1 MQLKGAYDGYS
12 CQQLLSIISNPTLS
26 DICRKIY
33 CDRGITAVF
42 KKTALSG
49 DEESIELLHNIALGY
64 DEFGKKAEDILYHIV
79 RTPTNETLS
88 IIRLI
93 KNACLKLYNLAHAA
107 TNSPLKPAGPD
118 NSDDLLFKKL
128 FSPSKLMTIIGDEIP
143 LISEKQSLS
152 KVLLNDKNN
161 ELSDGTNFWDK
172 NRQLTTDE
180 IDCYLQKIAA
190 NAKNTQVNYP
200 TGLYL
205 PDSNSTYLEFALNDN
220 IKIDPSWPKEV
231 QLFPINTGGHW
242 ILVSLQKIVN
252 EKNNTPQIKC
262 VIFNSLRALGHDKE
276 NSLKRVINSFN
287 SKIMGEM
294 PNNKNITDHLTEPE
308 IIFLHADLQ
317 QYLSQSCGAFVCM
330 AAKEVIEQRE
340 SNSDSAPYTLL
351 KNYADRFKK
360 YSAEEQYEID
370 FQHRLINRN
379 CYLDKYGDAL
389 INASYTQLEKTHS
402 QPKNRASGNR
412 VS

>member
-1 MQLKGAYDGYS
+1 MVTVASNYCQLS
-12 CQQLLSIISNPTLS
+12 QTQLSQTFAEKFTVTDELLQSL
-26 DICRKIY
+26 
-33 CDRGITAVF
+33 

-79 RTPTNETLS
+79 RNPTNETLS

-93 KNACLKLYNLAHAA
+93 KNACLKLYNLAHTA
-107 TNSPLKPAGPD
+107 TKHPLKSHD
-118 NSDDLLFKKL
+118 SDDLLFKKL
-128 FSPSKLMTIIGDEIP
+128 FSPSKLMTIIGEDIP

-180 IDCYLQKIAA
+180 IACYLKKIAA

-200 TGLYL
+200 TDFYL
-205 PDSNSTYLEFALNDN
+205 PNSNSTYLEVALNDN
-220 IKIDPSWPKEV
+220 IKSDPLWPKAV

-252 EKNNTPQIKC
+252 EKNNTQQIKC
-262 VIFNSLRALGHDKE
+262 IIFNSLRALGHEKE
-276 NSLKRVINSFN
+276 NSLKRIINSFN
-287 SKIMGEM
+287 SELMGEM
-294 PNNKNITDHLTEPE
+294 SNNNIKVHLTEPE

-330 AAKEVIEQRE
+330 AAQEVIEQRE

-370 FQHRLINRN
+370 FQHRQANRN
-379 CYLDKYGDAL
+379 CYLDKYGDAN
-389 INASYTQLEKTHS
+389 INDYYRDLEIKHS
-402 QPKNRASGNR
+402 QPQNRASGKR

>member
-1 MQLKGAYDGYS
+1 MVTVVSNYCQLSQK
-12 CQQLLSIISNPTLS
+12 QLSQTFAEKFTVTEELLQSL
-26 DICRKIY
+26 
-33 CDRGITAVF
+33 

-64 DEFGKKAEDILYHIV
+64 DKFGKEAEDILYHIV
-79 RTPTNETLS
+79 RNPTNETLS

-93 KNACLKLYNLAHAA
+93 KNACLKLYNLAHTA
-107 TNSPLKPAGPD
+107 TNFPLKPTGPD
-118 NSDDLLFKKL
+118 NSDVLLFKKL

-152 KVLLNDKNN
+152 KVLLNDENN
-161 ELSDGTNFWDK
+161 ELSDRTNFWDK

-180 IDCYLQKIAA
+180 IDCYLQKNAA
-190 NAKNTQVNYP
+190 NAKNTEVNYP
-200 TGLYL
+200 TGFYL
-205 PDSNSTYLEFALNDN
+205 SNSNSTYLEIALNDN
-220 IKIDPSWPKEV
+220 IKSDPSWPKEV

-252 EKNNTPQIKC
+252 EKNNTQQIKC

-287 SKIMGEM
+287 SEFMGEM
-294 PNNKNITDHLTEPE
+294 SNNNIKVHLTEPE

-330 AAKEVIEQRE
+330 AAQEVIEQRE

-370 FQHRLINRN
+370 FQHRLVNRN
-379 CYLDKYGDAL
+379 CYLDKYGDAR
-389 INASYTQLEKTHS
+389 INASYTQLEIKHS
-402 QPKNRASGNR
+402 QPKNRASGKR

>member
-1 MQLKGAYDGYS
+1 MMVTVVSNYCQLS
-12 CQQLLSIISNPTLS
+12 QTQLSQTFAEKFTVTEELLQSL
-26 DICRKIY
+26 
-33 CDRGITAVF
+33 

-64 DEFGKKAEDILYHIV
+64 DKFGKEAEDILYHIV

-93 KNACLKLYNLAHAA
+93 KNACLKLYNLAHIA
-107 TNSPLKPAGPD
+107 TNSPLKSHD
-118 NSDDLLFKKL
+118 SDDLLFKKL

-152 KVLLNDKNN
+152 KVLLNDENN

-180 IDCYLQKIAA
+180 IACYLQKIAA

-200 TGLYL
+200 TGLYV
-205 PDSNSTYLEFALNDN
+205 PYSTRTHLEDALNEN
-220 IKIDPSWPKEV
+220 IKSDPSWPNEV

-252 EKNNTPQIKC
+252 KKNNKLQIKC
-262 VIFNSLRALGHDKE
+262 VIFNSLRALGYDKE

-287 SKIMGEM
+287 SGLLGEM
-294 PNNKNITDHLTEPE
+294 SNNNIKVHLNEPE

-330 AAKEVIEQRE
+330 AAQEVIEQRE

-370 FQHRLINRN
+370 FQHRLANRN
-379 CYLDKYGDAL
+379 CYLDKYGDAN
-389 INASYTQLEKTHS
+389 INHYYRNLEIKHS
-402 QPKNRASGNR
+402 QPKNRASGKR

>member
-1 MQLKGAYDGYS
+1 MVTVVSNYCQLS
-12 CQQLLSIISNPTLS
+12 QTQLCQTFAEKFTVTEELLQSL
-26 DICRKIY
+26 
-33 CDRGITAVF
+33 

-79 RTPTNETLS
+79 RNPTNETLS

-93 KNACLKLYNLAHAA
+93 KNACLKLYNLAHTA
-107 TNSPLKPAGPD
+107 TKHPLKSHD
-118 NSDDLLFKKL
+118 SDDLLFKKL
-128 FSPSKLMTIIGDEIP
+128 FSPSKLMTIIGEDIP

-180 IDCYLQKIAA
+180 IACYLKKIAA

-200 TGLYL
+200 TDFYL
-205 PDSNSTYLEFALNDN
+205 PNSNSTYLEVALNDN
-220 IKIDPSWPKEV
+220 IKSDPLWPKAV

-252 EKNNTPQIKC
+252 EKNNTQQIKC
-262 VIFNSLRALGHDKE
+262 IIFNSLRALGHEKE
-276 NSLKRVINSFN
+276 NSLKRIINSFN
-287 SKIMGEM
+287 SELMREM
-294 PNNKNITDHLTEPE
+294 SNNNIKVHLTEPE

-330 AAKEVIEQRE
+330 AAQEVIEQRE
-340 SNSDSAPYTLL
+340 SNSDSAHYTLL

-370 FQHRLINRN
+370 FQHRQVNRN
-379 CYLDKYGDAL
+379 CYLDKYGDAN
-389 INASYTQLEKTHS
+389 INDYYRDLEIKHS
-402 QPKNRASGNR
+402 QPQNRASGK
-412 VS
+412 

>member
-1 MQLKGAYDGYS
+1 MVTVVSNYCQLS
-12 CQQLLSIISNPTLS
+12 QTQLCQTFAEKFTVTEELLQSL
-26 DICRKIY
+26 
-33 CDRGITAVF
+33 

-64 DEFGKKAEDILYHIV
+64 DEFGKKAEDIFYHIV
-79 RTPTNETLS
+79 RNPTNETLS

-93 KNACLKLYNLAHAA
+93 KNACFKLYNLAHTA
-107 TNSPLKPAGPD
+107 TKHPLKSHD
-118 NSDDLLFKKL
+118 SDDLLFKKL
-128 FSPSKLMTIIGDEIP
+128 FSPSKLMTIIGEDIP

-180 IDCYLQKIAA
+180 IACYLKKIAA

-200 TGLYL
+200 TDFYL
-205 PDSNSTYLEFALNDN
+205 PNSNSTYLEVALNDN
-220 IKIDPSWPKEV
+220 IKSDPLWPKAV

-252 EKNNTPQIKC
+252 EKNNTQQIKC
-262 VIFNSLRALGHDKE
+262 IIFNSLRALGHEKE
-276 NSLKRVINSFN
+276 NSLKRIINSFN
-287 SKIMGEM
+287 SELMREM
-294 PNNKNITDHLTEPE
+294 SNNNIKVHLTEPE

-330 AAKEVIEQRE
+330 AAQEVIEQRE
-340 SNSDSAPYTLL
+340 SNSDSAHYTLL

-370 FQHRLINRN
+370 FQHRQVNRN
-379 CYLDKYGDAL
+379 CYLDKYGDAN
-389 INASYTQLEKTHS
+389 INDYYRDLEIKHS
-402 QPKNRASGNR
+402 QPQNRASGKR

>member
-1 MQLKGAYDGYS
+1 MVTVVSNYCQLS
-12 CQQLLSIISNPTLS
+12 QTQLCQTFAEKFTVTEELLQSL
-26 DICRKIY
+26 
-33 CDRGITAVF
+33 

-79 RTPTNETLS
+79 RNPTNETLS

-93 KNACLKLYNLAHAA
+93 KNACLKLYNLAHTA
-107 TNSPLKPAGPD
+107 TKHPLKSHD
-118 NSDDLLFKKL
+118 SDDLLFKKL
-128 FSPSKLMTIIGDEIP
+128 FSPSKLMTIIGEDIP

-180 IDCYLQKIAA
+180 IACYLKKIAA

-200 TGLYL
+200 TDFYL
-205 PDSNSTYLEFALNDN
+205 PNSNSTYLEVALNDN
-220 IKIDPSWPKEV
+220 IKSDPLWPKAV

-252 EKNNTPQIKC
+252 EKNNTQQIKC
-262 VIFNSLRALGHDKE
+262 IIFNSLRALGHEKE
-276 NSLKRVINSFN
+276 NSLKRIINSFN
-287 SKIMGEM
+287 SELMREM
-294 PNNKNITDHLTEPE
+294 SNNNIKVHLTEPE

-330 AAKEVIEQRE
+330 AAQEVIEQRE
-340 SNSDSAPYTLL
+340 SNSDSAHYTLL
-351 KNYADRFKK
+351 KNYADRFKE

-370 FQHRLINRN
+370 FQHRQVNIN
-379 CYLDKYGDAL
+379 CYLDKYGDAN
-389 INASYTQLEKTHS
+389 INHYYKDLEIKHS
-402 QPKNRASGNR
+402 QPQNRASGKR

>member
-1 MQLKGAYDGYS
+1 MVTVVSNYCQLS
-12 CQQLLSIISNPTLS
+12 QTQLCQTFAEKFTVTEELLQSL
-26 DICRKIY
+26 
-33 CDRGITAVF
+33 

-64 DEFGKKAEDILYHIV
+64 DEFGKKAEDIFYHIV
-79 RTPTNETLS
+79 RNPTNETLS

-93 KNACLKLYNLAHAA
+93 KNACLKLYNLAHTA
-107 TNSPLKPAGPD
+107 TKHPLKSHD
-118 NSDDLLFKKL
+118 SDDLLFKKL
-128 FSPSKLMTIIGDEIP
+128 FSPSKLMTIIGDDIP

-152 KVLLNDKNN
+152 KVLLNDENN

-180 IDCYLQKIAA
+180 IACYLKKIAA

-200 TGLYL
+200 TDFYL
-205 PDSNSTYLEFALNDN
+205 PNSNSTYLEVALNDN
-220 IKIDPSWPKEV
+220 IKSDPLWPKAV

-252 EKNNTPQIKC
+252 EKNNTQQIKC
-262 VIFNSLRALGHDKE
+262 IIFNSLRALGHEKE
-276 NSLKRVINSFN
+276 NSLKRIINSFN
-287 SKIMGEM
+287 SELMREM
-294 PNNKNITDHLTEPE
+294 SNNNIKVHLTEPE

-330 AAKEVIEQRE
+330 AAQEVIEQRE
-340 SNSDSAPYTLL
+340 SNSDSAHYTLL

-370 FQHRLINRN
+370 FQHRQVNRN
-379 CYLDKYGDAL
+379 CYLDKYGDAN
-389 INASYTQLEKTHS
+389 INDYYRDLEIKHS
-402 QPKNRASGNR
+402 QPQNRASGKR

>member
-1 MQLKGAYDGYS
+1 MMVTVVSNYCQLS
-12 CQQLLSIISNPTLS
+12 QTQLCQTFAEKFTVTEELLQSL
-26 DICRKIY
+26 
-33 CDRGITAVF
+33 

-64 DEFGKKAEDILYHIV
+64 DEFGKKAEDIFYHIV
-79 RTPTNETLS
+79 RNPTNETLS

-93 KNACLKLYNLAHAA
+93 KNACLKLYNLAHTA
-107 TNSPLKPAGPD
+107 TKHPLKSHD
-118 NSDDLLFKKL
+118 SYDLLFKKL
-128 FSPSKLMTIIGDEIP
+128 FSPSKLMTIIGEDIP

-180 IDCYLQKIAA
+180 IACYLKKIAA

-200 TGLYL
+200 TDFYL
-205 PDSNSTYLEFALNDN
+205 PNSNSTYLEVALNDN
-220 IKIDPSWPKEV
+220 IKSDPLWPKAV

-252 EKNNTPQIKC
+252 EKNNTQQIKC
-262 VIFNSLRALGHDKE
+262 IIFNSLRALGHEKE
-276 NSLKRVINSFN
+276 NSLKRIINSFN
-287 SKIMGEM
+287 SELMREM
-294 PNNKNITDHLTEPE
+294 SNNNIKVHLTEPE

-330 AAKEVIEQRE
+330 AAQEVIEQRE
-340 SNSDSAPYTLL
+340 SNSDSAHYTLL

-370 FQHRLINRN
+370 FQHRQVNRN
-379 CYLDKYGDAL
+379 CYLDKYGDAN
-389 INASYTQLEKTHS
+389 INDYYRDLEIKHS
-402 QPKNRASGNR
+402 QPQNRASGKR

>member
-1 MQLKGAYDGYS
+1 MMVTVVSNYCQLS
-12 CQQLLSIISNPTLS
+12 QTQLSQTFAEKFTVTEELLQSL
-26 DICRKIY
+26 
-33 CDRGITAVF
+33 
-42 KKTALSG
+42 KKTASSG

-64 DEFGKKAEDILYHIV
+64 DKFGKEAEDILYHIV

-93 KNACLKLYNLAHAA
+93 KNACLKLYNLAHIA
-107 TNSPLKPAGPD
+107 TNSPLKSHD
-118 NSDDLLFKKL
+118 SDDLLFKKL

-152 KVLLNDKNN
+152 KVLLNDENN

-180 IDCYLQKIAA
+180 IACYLQKIAA
-190 NAKNTQVNYP
+190 NAKNAQVNYP
-200 TGLYL
+200 TGLYV
-205 PDSNSTYLEFALNDN
+205 PYSTRTHLEDALNEN
-220 IKIDPSWPKEV
+220 IKSDPSWPNEV

-252 EKNNTPQIKC
+252 KKNNKLQIKC
-262 VIFNSLRALGHDKE
+262 VIFNSLRALGYDKE

-287 SKIMGEM
+287 SELMGEM
-294 PNNKNITDHLTEPE
+294 SNNNIKVHLNEPE

-330 AAKEVIEQRE
+330 AAQEVIEQRE

-370 FQHRLINRN
+370 FQHRLENRN
-379 CYLDKYGDAL
+379 CYLDKYGDAN
-389 INASYTQLEKTHS
+389 INDYYRDLEIKHS
-402 QPKNRASGNR
+402 QPQNRASGKR

>member
-1 MQLKGAYDGYS
+1 MVTVVSNYCQLS
-12 CQQLLSIISNPTLS
+12 QTQLSQTFAEKFTVTDELLQSL
-26 DICRKIY
+26 
-33 CDRGITAVF
+33 

-79 RTPTNETLS
+79 INPTNETLS

-93 KNACLKLYNLAHAA
+93 KNACLKLYNLAHTA
-107 TNSPLKPAGPD
+107 TKHPLKSHD
-118 NSDDLLFKKL
+118 SDDLLFKKL
-128 FSPSKLMTIIGDEIP
+128 FSPSKLMTIIGEDIP

-190 NAKNTQVNYP
+190 SAKNTQVNYP

-205 PDSNSTYLEFALNDN
+205 PDSNSTYLEIALNDN
-220 IKIDPSWPKEV
+220 IKSDPSWPKEV

-252 EKNNTPQIKC
+252 EKNNTQQIKC
-262 VIFNSLRALGHDKE
+262 VIFNSLRALGHDNE
-276 NSLKRVINSFN
+276 NSLKRIINSFN
-287 SKIMGEM
+287 FELIGEM
-294 PNNKNITDHLTEPE
+294 SNNNIKVHLTEPE

-330 AAKEVIEQRE
+330 AAQEVIEQRE

-370 FQHRLINRN
+370 FQHRQANRN
-379 CYLDKYGDAL
+379 CYLDKYGDAN
-389 INASYTQLEKTHS
+389 INHYYRNLEIKYSHP
-402 QPKNRASGNR
+402 QNKASGKR

>member
-1 MQLKGAYDGYS
+1 MMVTVVSNYCQLS
-12 CQQLLSIISNPTLS
+12 QTQLSQTFAEKFTVTEELLQSL
-26 DICRKIY
+26 
-33 CDRGITAVF
+33 

-64 DEFGKKAEDILYHIV
+64 DKFGKEAEDILYHIV

-93 KNACLKLYNLAHAA
+93 KNACLKLYNLAHIA
-107 TNSPLKPAGPD
+107 TNSPLKSHD
-118 NSDDLLFKKL
+118 SDDLLFKKL

-180 IDCYLQKIAA
+180 IACYLQKIAA

-200 TGLYL
+200 TGLYV
-205 PDSNSTYLEFALNDN
+205 PYSTRTHLEDALNEN
-220 IKIDPSWPKEV
+220 IKSDPSWPNEV

-252 EKNNTPQIKC
+252 KKNNKLQIKC
-262 VIFNSLRALGHDKE
+262 VLFNSLRALGYDKE

-287 SKIMGEM
+287 SELMGEM
-294 PNNKNITDHLTEPE
+294 SNNNIKVHLNEPE

-330 AAKEVIEQRE
+330 AAQEVIEQRE
-340 SNSDSAPYTLL
+340 SNSDSALYTLL

-360 YSAEEQYEID
+360 YSAEEQCEID
-370 FQHRLINRN
+370 FQHRLANRN
-379 CYLDKYGDAL
+379 CYLDKYGDAN
-389 INASYTQLEKTHS
+389 INHYYRNLEIKHS
-402 QPKNRASGNR
+402 QPKNRASGKR

>member
-1 MQLKGAYDGYS
+1 MVTVVSNYCQLS
-12 CQQLLSIISNPTLS
+12 QTQLSQTFAEKFTVTDELLQSL
-26 DICRKIY
+26 
-33 CDRGITAVF
+33 

-79 RTPTNETLS
+79 RNPTNETLS

-93 KNACLKLYNLAHAA
+93 KNACLKLYNLAHTA
-107 TNSPLKPAGPD
+107 TKHPLKSHD
-118 NSDDLLFKKL
+118 SDDLLFKKL
-128 FSPSKLMTIIGDEIP
+128 FSPSKLMTIIGEDIP

-200 TGLYL
+200 TDFYL
-205 PDSNSTYLEFALNDN
+205 PDSNSTYLEIALNDN
-220 IKIDPSWPKEV
+220 IKSDPLWPKAV

-252 EKNNTPQIKC
+252 EKNNTQQIKC
-262 VIFNSLRALGHDKE
+262 IIFNSLRALGHKKE
-276 NSLKRVINSFN
+276 NSLKRIINSFN
-287 SKIMGEM
+287 SELMGEM
-294 PNNKNITDHLTEPE
+294 SNNNIKVHLTEPE

-330 AAKEVIEQRE
+330 AAQEVIEQRE
-340 SNSDSAPYTLL
+340 SNSDSAHYTLL
-351 KNYADRFKK
+351 KNHADRFKK

-370 FQHRLINRN
+370 FQHRQVNRN
-379 CYLDKYGDAL
+379 CYLDKYGDAN
-389 INASYTQLEKTHS
+389 INDYYRDLEIKYSHP
-402 QPKNRASGNR
+402 QNKASGKR

>member
-1 MQLKGAYDGYS
+1 MVTVVSNYCQLS
-12 CQQLLSIISNPTLS
+12 QTQLSQTFAEKFTVTDELLQSL
-26 DICRKIY
+26 
-33 CDRGITAVF
+33 

-79 RTPTNETLS
+79 RNPTNETLS

-93 KNACLKLYNLAHAA
+93 KNACLKLYNLAHTA

-128 FSPSKLMTIIGDEIP
+128 FSPSKLMTIIGDDIP

-200 TGLYL
+200 TSLYL
-205 PDSNSTYLEFALNDN
+205 PDSNNTYLEIALNDN
-220 IKIDPSWPKEV
+220 IKSDPSWPKAV

-252 EKNNTPQIKC
+252 EKNNTQQIKC

-276 NSLKRVINSFN
+276 NSLKRIINSFN
-287 SKIMGEM
+287 SKFMGEM
-294 PNNKNITDHLTEPE
+294 PNNDNITDHLTEPE

-370 FQHRLINRN
+370 FQHRLTNRN
-379 CYLDKYGDAL
+379 CYLDKYGDAN
-389 INASYTQLEKTHS
+389 INHYYRNLEIKYS
-402 QPKNRASGNR
+402 QPKK
-412 VS
+412 

>member
-1 MQLKGAYDGYS
+1 MVTVVSNYCQLSQK
-12 CQQLLSIISNPTLS
+12 QLSQTFAEKFTVTEELLQSL
-26 DICRKIY
+26 
-33 CDRGITAVF
+33 

-64 DEFGKKAEDILYHIV
+64 DKFGKEAEDILYHIV
-79 RTPTNETLS
+79 RNPTNETLS

-93 KNACLKLYNLAHAA
+93 KNACLKLYNLAHIA
-107 TNSPLKPAGPD
+107 TNSPLKSHD
-118 NSDDLLFKKL
+118 SDDLLFKKL

-152 KVLLNDKNN
+152 KVLLNDENN

-200 TGLYL
+200 TGLYV
-205 PDSNSTYLEFALNDN
+205 PYSTRTHLEDALNEN
-220 IKIDPSWPKEV
+220 IKSDPSWPNEV

-252 EKNNTPQIKC
+252 KKNNKLQIKC
-262 VIFNSLRALGHDKE
+262 VIFNSLRALGYDKE

-287 SKIMGEM
+287 SEFMGEM
-294 PNNKNITDHLTEPE
+294 SNNNIKVHLTEPE

-330 AAKEVIEQRE
+330 AAQEVIEQRE

-370 FQHRLINRN
+370 FQHRQVNRN
-379 CYLDKYGDAL
+379 CYLDKYGDAN
-389 INASYTQLEKTHS
+389 INHYYRSLEIKHS
-402 QPKNRASGNR
+402 QPQNRASGKR

>member
-1 MQLKGAYDGYS
+1 MVTVVSNYCQLS
-12 CQQLLSIISNPTLS
+12 QTQLSQTFAEKFTVTEELLQSL
-26 DICRKIY
+26 
-33 CDRGITAVF
+33 

-79 RTPTNETLS
+79 RNPTNETLS

-93 KNACLKLYNLAHAA
+93 KNACLKLYNLAHTA
-107 TNSPLKPAGPD
+107 TKHPLKSHD
-118 NSDDLLFKKL
+118 SDDLLFKKL

-152 KVLLNDKNN
+152 KVLLNDENN

-180 IDCYLQKIAA
+180 IACYLQKIAA

-200 TGLYL
+200 TGLYV
-205 PDSNSTYLEFALNDN
+205 PYSTRTHLEDALNEN
-220 IKIDPSWPKEV
+220 IKSDPSWPNAV

-252 EKNNTPQIKC
+252 KKNNKLQIKC
-262 VIFNSLRALGHDKE
+262 VIFNSLRALGYDKE

-287 SKIMGEM
+287 SELMGEM
-294 PNNKNITDHLTEPE
+294 SNNNIKVHLNEPE

-330 AAKEVIEQRE
+330 AAQEVIEQRE

-370 FQHRLINRN
+370 FQHRLANRN
-379 CYLDKYGDAL
+379 CYLDKYGDAN
-389 INASYTQLEKTHS
+389 INHYYRNLEIKHS
-402 QPKNRASGNR
+402 QPKNRASGKR

>member
-1 MQLKGAYDGYS
+1 MMVTVVSNYCQLS
-12 CQQLLSIISNPTLS
+12 QTQLSQTFAEKFTVTEELLQSL
-26 DICRKIY
+26 
-33 CDRGITAVF
+33 

-64 DEFGKKAEDILYHIV
+64 DKFGKEAEDILYHIV

-93 KNACLKLYNLAHAA
+93 KNACLKLYNLAHIAI
-107 TNSPLKPAGPD
+107 NSPLKSHD
-118 NSDDLLFKKL
+118 SDDLLFKKL

-152 KVLLNDKNN
+152 KVLLNDENN

-180 IDCYLQKIAA
+180 IACYLQKIAA

-200 TGLYL
+200 TGLYV
-205 PDSNSTYLEFALNDN
+205 PYSTRTHLEDALNEN
-220 IKIDPSWPKEV
+220 IKSDPSWPNEV

-252 EKNNTPQIKC
+252 KKNNKLQIKC
-262 VIFNSLRALGHDKE
+262 VIFNSLRALGYDKE

-287 SKIMGEM
+287 SELMGEM
-294 PNNKNITDHLTEPE
+294 SNNNIKVHLNEPE

-330 AAKEVIEQRE
+330 AAQEVIEQRE

-370 FQHRLINRN
+370 FQHRLANRN
-379 CYLDKYGDAL
+379 CYLDKYGDAN
-389 INASYTQLEKTHS
+389 INHYYRNLEIKHS
-402 QPKNRASGNR
+402 QPKNRASGKR

>member
-1 MQLKGAYDGYS
+1 MVTVVSNYCQLS
-12 CQQLLSIISNPTLS
+12 QTQLSQTFAEKFTVTEELLQSL
-26 DICRKIY
+26 
-33 CDRGITAVF
+33 

-64 DEFGKKAEDILYHIV
+64 DKFGKEAEDILYHIV

-93 KNACLKLYNLAHAA
+93 KNACLKLYNLAHIA
-107 TNSPLKPAGPD
+107 TNSPLKSHD
-118 NSDDLLFKKL
+118 SDDLLFKKL
-128 FSPSKLMTIIGDEIP
+128 FSPSKLMTIIGEDIP

-190 NAKNTQVNYP
+190 SAKNTQVNYP

-205 PDSNSTYLEFALNDN
+205 PDSNSTYLEIALNDN
-220 IKIDPSWPKEV
+220 IKSDPSWPKEV

-252 EKNNTPQIKC
+252 EKNNTQQIKC
-262 VIFNSLRALGHDKE
+262 VIFNSLRALGHDNE
-276 NSLKRVINSFN
+276 NSLKRIINSFN
-287 SKIMGEM
+287 SELIGEM
-294 PNNKNITDHLTEPE
+294 SNNNIKVHLTEPE

-330 AAKEVIEQRE
+330 AAQEVIEQRE

-370 FQHRLINRN
+370 FQHRQANRN
-379 CYLDKYGDAL
+379 CYLDKYGDAN
-389 INASYTQLEKTHS
+389 INHYYRNLEIKYSHP
-402 QPKNRASGNR
+402 QNKASGKR

>member
-1 MQLKGAYDGYS
+1 MVTVVSNYCQLS
-12 CQQLLSIISNPTLS
+12 QTQLSQTFAEKFTVTDELLQSL
-26 DICRKIY
+26 
-33 CDRGITAVF
+33 

-79 RTPTNETLS
+79 RNPTNETLS

-93 KNACLKLYNLAHAA
+93 KNACLKLYNLAHTA
-107 TNSPLKPAGPD
+107 TKHPLKSHD
-118 NSDDLLFKKL
+118 SDDLLFKKL
-128 FSPSKLMTIIGDEIP
+128 FSPSKLMTIIGEDIP

-180 IDCYLQKIAA
+180 IACYLKKIAA

-200 TGLYL
+200 TDFYL
-205 PDSNSTYLEFALNDN
+205 PNSNSTYLEVALNDN
-220 IKIDPSWPKEV
+220 IKSDPLWPKAV

-252 EKNNTPQIKC
+252 EKNNTQQIKC
-262 VIFNSLRALGHDKE
+262 IIFNSLRALGHEKE

-287 SKIMGEM
+287 SELMGEM
-294 PNNKNITDHLTEPE
+294 SNNNIKVHLTEPE

-330 AAKEVIEQRE
+330 AAQEVIEQRE

-370 FQHRLINRN
+370 FQHRQANRN
-379 CYLDKYGDAL
+379 CYLDKYGDAN
-389 INASYTQLEKTHS
+389 INDYYRDLEIKHS
-402 QPKNRASGNR
+402 QPQNRASGKR

>member
-1 MQLKGAYDGYS
+1 MVTVVSNYCQLS
-12 CQQLLSIISNPTLS
+12 QTQLCQTFAEKFTVTEELLQSL
-26 DICRKIY
+26 
-33 CDRGITAVF
+33 

-79 RTPTNETLS
+79 RNPTNETLS

-93 KNACLKLYNLAHAA
+93 KNACLKLYNLAHTA
-107 TNSPLKPAGPD
+107 TKHPLKSHD
-118 NSDDLLFKKL
+118 SDDLLFKKL
-128 FSPSKLMTIIGDEIP
+128 FSPSKLMTIIGEDIP

-180 IDCYLQKIAA
+180 IACYLKKIAA

-200 TGLYL
+200 TDFYL
-205 PDSNSTYLEFALNDN
+205 PNSNSTYLEVALNDN
-220 IKIDPSWPKEV
+220 IKSDPLWPKAV

-252 EKNNTPQIKC
+252 EKNNTQQIKC
-262 VIFNSLRALGHDKE
+262 IIFNSLRALGHEKE
-276 NSLKRVINSFN
+276 NSLKRIINSFN
-287 SKIMGEM
+287 SELMREM
-294 PNNKNITDHLTEPE
+294 SNNNIKVHLTEPE
-308 IIFLHADLQ
+308 IIFLHANLQ

-330 AAKEVIEQRE
+330 AAQEVIEQRE
-340 SNSDSAPYTLL
+340 SNSDSAHYTLL

-370 FQHRLINRN
+370 FQHRQVNRN
-379 CYLDKYGDAL
+379 CYLDKYGDAN
-389 INASYTQLEKTHS
+389 INDYYRDLEIKHS
-402 QPKNRASGNR
+402 QPQNRASGKR

>member
-1 MQLKGAYDGYS
+1 MVTVVSNYCQLS
-12 CQQLLSIISNPTLS
+12 QTQLCQTFAEKFTVTEELLQSL
-26 DICRKIY
+26 
-33 CDRGITAVF
+33 

-79 RTPTNETLS
+79 RNPTNETLS

-93 KNACLKLYNLAHAA
+93 KNACLKLYNLAHTA

-128 FSPSKLMTIIGDEIP
+128 FSPSKLMTIIGDDIP

-200 TGLYL
+200 TSLYL
-205 PDSNSTYLEFALNDN
+205 PDSNSTYLEIALNDN
-220 IKIDPSWPKEV
+220 IKSDPSWPKAV

-252 EKNNTPQIKC
+252 EKNNTQQIKC

-287 SKIMGEM
+287 SKFMGEM
-294 PNNKNITDHLTEPE
+294 PNNDNITDHLTEPE

-330 AAKEVIEQRE
+330 AAQEVIEQRE
-340 SNSDSAPYTLL
+340 SNSDNSPYTLL

-379 CYLDKYGDAL
+379 CYLDKYGDAN
-389 INASYTQLEKTHS
+389 INHYYRNLEIKYP
-402 QPKNRASGNR
+402 PKKIKLQEKE
-412 VS
+412 

>member
-1 MQLKGAYDGYS
+1 MVTVVSNYCQLS
-12 CQQLLSIISNPTLS
+12 QTQLCQTFAEKFTVTEELLQSL
-26 DICRKIY
+26 
-33 CDRGITAVF
+33 

-79 RTPTNETLS
+79 RNPTNETLS

-93 KNACLKLYNLAHAA
+93 KNACLKLYNLAHTA
-107 TNSPLKPAGPD
+107 TTPPLKSHD
-118 NSDDLLFKKL
+118 SDDLLFKKL
-128 FSPSKLMTIIGDEIP
+128 FSPSKLMTIIGEDIP

-180 IDCYLQKIAA
+180 IACYLKKIAA

-200 TGLYL
+200 TDFYL
-205 PDSNSTYLEFALNDN
+205 PNSNSTYLEVALNDN
-220 IKIDPSWPKEV
+220 IRSDPLWPKAV

-252 EKNNTPQIKC
+252 EKNNTQQIKC
-262 VIFNSLRALGHDKE
+262 IIFNSLRALGHEKE
-276 NSLKRVINSFN
+276 NSLKRIINSFN
-287 SKIMGEM
+287 SELMGEM
-294 PNNKNITDHLTEPE
+294 SNNNITDHLTEPE

-330 AAKEVIEQRE
+330 AAQEVIEQRE
-340 SNSDSAPYTLL
+340 SNSDSALYTLL

-370 FQHRLINRN
+370 FQHRQVNIN
-379 CYLDKYGDAL
+379 CYLDKYGDAN
-389 INASYTQLEKTHS
+389 INDYYRDLEIKHS
-402 QPKNRASGNR
+402 QPQNRASGKR

>member
-1 MQLKGAYDGYS
+1 MVTVVSNYCQLS
-12 CQQLLSIISNPTLS
+12 QTQLSQTFAEKFTVTEELLQSL
-26 DICRKIY
+26 
-33 CDRGITAVF
+33 

-64 DEFGKKAEDILYHIV
+64 DKFGKEAEDILYHIV

-93 KNACLKLYNLAHAA
+93 KNACLKLYNLAHIA
-107 TNSPLKPAGPD
+107 TNSPLKSHD
-118 NSDDLLFKKL
+118 SDDLLFKKL

-152 KVLLNDKNN
+152 KVLLNDENN

-172 NRQLTTDE
+172 DRQLTTDE
-180 IDCYLQKIAA
+180 IACYLQKIAA

-200 TGLYL
+200 TGLYV
-205 PDSNSTYLEFALNDN
+205 PYSTRTHLEDALNEN
-220 IKIDPSWPKEV
+220 IKSDPSWPNEV

-252 EKNNTPQIKC
+252 KKNNKLQIKC
-262 VIFNSLRALGHDKE
+262 VIFNSLRALGYDKE

-287 SKIMGEM
+287 SELMREM
-294 PNNKNITDHLTEPE
+294 SNNNIKVHLNEPE

-330 AAKEVIEQRE
+330 AAQEVIEQRE

-370 FQHRLINRN
+370 FQHRLANRN
-379 CYLDKYGDAL
+379 CYLDKYGDAN
-389 INASYTQLEKTHS
+389 INHYYRNLEIKHS
-402 QPKNRASGNR
+402 QPKNRASGKR

>member
-1 MQLKGAYDGYS
+1 MVTVVSNYCQLS
-12 CQQLLSIISNPTLS
+12 QTQLSQTFAEKFTVTEELLQSL
-26 DICRKIY
+26 
-33 CDRGITAVF
+33 

-64 DEFGKKAEDILYHIV
+64 DKFGKEAEDILYHIV

-93 KNACLKLYNLAHAA
+93 KNACLKLYNLAHIA
-107 TNSPLKPAGPD
+107 TNSPLKSHD
-118 NSDDLLFKKL
+118 SDDLLFKKL

-152 KVLLNDKNN
+152 KVLLNDENN

-180 IDCYLQKIAA
+180 IACYLQKIAA

-200 TGLYL
+200 TGLYV
-205 PDSNSTYLEFALNDN
+205 PYSTRTHLEDALNEN
-220 IKIDPSWPKEV
+220 IKSDPSWPNEV

-252 EKNNTPQIKC
+252 KKNNKLQIKC
-262 VIFNSLRALGHDKE
+262 VIFNSLRALGYDKE

-287 SKIMGEM
+287 SELMGEM
-294 PNNKNITDHLTEPE
+294 SNNNIKVHLNEPE

-330 AAKEVIEQRE
+330 AAQEVIEQRE

-370 FQHRLINRN
+370 FQHRLANRN
-379 CYLDKYGDAL
+379 CYLDKYGDAN
-389 INASYTQLEKTHS
+389 INHYYRNLGKVRTSS
-402 QPKNRASGNR
+402 
-412 VS
+412 

>member
-1 MQLKGAYDGYS
+1 MVTVVSNYCQLS
-12 CQQLLSIISNPTLS
+12 QTQLSQTFAEKFTVTEELLQSL
-26 DICRKIY
+26 
-33 CDRGITAVF
+33 

-64 DEFGKKAEDILYHIV
+64 DKFGKEAEDILYHIV

-93 KNACLKLYNLAHAA
+93 KNACLKLYNLAHIA
-107 TNSPLKPAGPD
+107 TNSPLKSHD
-118 NSDDLLFKKL
+118 SDDLLFKKL
-128 FSPSKLMTIIGDEIP
+128 FSPSKLMTIIGEDIP

-152 KVLLNDKNN
+152 KVLLNDENN

-180 IDCYLQKIAA
+180 IACYLKKIAA

-200 TGLYL
+200 TDFYL
-205 PDSNSTYLEFALNDN
+205 PNSNSTYLEVALNDN
-220 IKIDPSWPKEV
+220 IKSDPLWPKAV

-252 EKNNTPQIKC
+252 EKNNTQQIKC
-262 VIFNSLRALGHDKE
+262 IIFNSLRALGHEKE
-276 NSLKRVINSFN
+276 NSLKRIINSFN
-287 SKIMGEM
+287 SELMGEM
-294 PNNKNITDHLTEPE
+294 SNNNIKVHLTEPE

-330 AAKEVIEQRE
+330 AAQEVIEQRE

-370 FQHRLINRN
+370 FQHRLANRN
-379 CYLDKYGDAL
+379 CYLDKYGDAN
-389 INASYTQLEKTHS
+389 INHYYRNLEIKHS
-402 QPKNRASGNR
+402 QPKNRASGKR

>member
-1 MQLKGAYDGYS
+1 MVTVVSNYCQLS
-12 CQQLLSIISNPTLS
+12 QTQLNQTFAEKFTVTEELLQSL
-26 DICRKIY
+26 
-33 CDRGITAVF
+33 

-79 RTPTNETLS
+79 RNPTNETLS

-93 KNACLKLYNLAHAA
+93 KNACLKLYNLAHTA

-128 FSPSKLMTIIGDEIP
+128 FSPSKLMTIIGDDIP

-161 ELSDGTNFWDK
+161 ELSDSTNFWDK

-205 PDSNSTYLEFALNDN
+205 PDSNSTYLEIALNDN
-220 IKIDPSWPKEV
+220 IKSDPSWPKEV

-252 EKNNTPQIKC
+252 EKNNTQQIKC

-287 SKIMGEM
+287 SKFMGEM
-294 PNNKNITDHLTEPE
+294 PNNKNITDHLTEQE
-308 IIFLHADLQ
+308 ITFLHADLQ

-370 FQHRLINRN
+370 FQHRLTNRN
-379 CYLDKYGDAL
+379 CYLDKYSDAN
-389 INASYTQLEKTHS
+389 INHYYRNLEIKYS
-402 QPKNRASGNR
+402 QPKNRASGKR

>member
-1 MQLKGAYDGYS
+1 MMVTVVSNYCQLS
-12 CQQLLSIISNPTLS
+12 QTQLSQTFAEKFNVTEELLQSL
-26 DICRKIY
+26 
-33 CDRGITAVF
+33 

-79 RTPTNETLS
+79 RNPTNETLS

-93 KNACLKLYNLAHAA
+93 KNACLKLYNLAHIA
-107 TNSPLKPAGPD
+107 TNSPLKSHD
-118 NSDDLLFKKL
+118 SDDLLFKKL

-152 KVLLNDKNN
+152 KVLLNDENN

-180 IDCYLQKIAA
+180 IACYLQKIAA

-200 TGLYL
+200 TGLYV
-205 PDSNSTYLEFALNDN
+205 PYSTRTHLEDALNEN
-220 IKIDPSWPKEV
+220 IKSDPSWPNEV

-252 EKNNTPQIKC
+252 KKNNKLQIKC
-262 VIFNSLRALGHDKE
+262 VIFNSLRALGYDKE
-276 NSLKRVINSFN
+276 NSLNRVINSFN
-287 SKIMGEM
+287 SELMGEM
-294 PNNKNITDHLTEPE
+294 SNNNIKVHLNEPE

-330 AAKEVIEQRE
+330 AAQEVIEQRE

-370 FQHRLINRN
+370 FQHRLANRN
-379 CYLDKYGDAL
+379 CYLDKYGDAN
-389 INASYTQLEKTHS
+389 INHYYRNLEIKHS
-402 QPKNRASGNR
+402 QPKNRASGKR

>member
-1 MQLKGAYDGYS
+1 MVTVVSNYCQLS
-12 CQQLLSIISNPTLS
+12 QTQLCQTFAEKFTVTEELLQSL
-26 DICRKIY
+26 
-33 CDRGITAVF
+33 

-64 DEFGKKAEDILYHIV
+64 DEFGKKAEDIFYHIV
-79 RTPTNETLS
+79 RNPTNETLS

-93 KNACLKLYNLAHAA
+93 KNACLKLYNLAHTA
-107 TNSPLKPAGPD
+107 TKHPLKSHD
-118 NSDDLLFKKL
+118 SDDLLFKKL
-128 FSPSKLMTIIGDEIP
+128 FSPSKLMTIIGEDIP

-180 IDCYLQKIAA
+180 IACYLKKIAA

-200 TGLYL
+200 TDFYL
-205 PDSNSTYLEFALNDN
+205 PNSNSTYLEVALNDN
-220 IKIDPSWPKEV
+220 IKSDPLWPKAV

-252 EKNNTPQIKC
+252 EKNNTQQIKC
-262 VIFNSLRALGHDKE
+262 IIFNSLRALGHEKE
-276 NSLKRVINSFN
+276 NSLKRIINSFN
-287 SKIMGEM
+287 SEIMREM
-294 PNNKNITDHLTEPE
+294 SNNNIKVHLTEPE

-330 AAKEVIEQRE
+330 AAQEVIEQRE
-340 SNSDSAPYTLL
+340 SNSDSAHYTLL

-370 FQHRLINRN
+370 FQHRQVNRN
-379 CYLDKYGDAL
+379 CYLDKYGDAN
-389 INASYTQLEKTHS
+389 INDYYRDLEIKHS
-402 QPKNRASGNR
+402 QPQNRASGKR

>member
-1 MQLKGAYDGYS
+1 MMVTVVSNYCQLS
-12 CQQLLSIISNPTLS
+12 QTQLCQTFAEKFTVTEELLQSL
-26 DICRKIY
+26 
-33 CDRGITAVF
+33 

-64 DEFGKKAEDILYHIV
+64 DEFGKKAEDIFYHIV
-79 RTPTNETLS
+79 RNPTNETLS

-93 KNACLKLYNLAHAA
+93 KNACLKLYNLAHTA
-107 TNSPLKPAGPD
+107 TKHPLKSHD
-118 NSDDLLFKKL
+118 SDDLLFKKL
-128 FSPSKLMTIIGDEIP
+128 FSPSKLMTIIGEDIP

-180 IDCYLQKIAA
+180 IACYLKKIAA

-200 TGLYL
+200 TDFYL
-205 PDSNSTYLEFALNDN
+205 PNSNSTYLEVALNDN
-220 IKIDPSWPKEV
+220 IKSDPLWPKAV

-252 EKNNTPQIKC
+252 EKNNTQQIKC
-262 VIFNSLRALGHDKE
+262 IIFNSLRALGHEKE
-276 NSLKRVINSFN
+276 NSLKRILNSFN
-287 SKIMGEM
+287 SELMREM
-294 PNNKNITDHLTEPE
+294 SNNNIKVHLTEPE

-330 AAKEVIEQRE
+330 AAQEVIEQRE
-340 SNSDSAPYTLL
+340 SNSDSAHYTLL

-370 FQHRLINRN
+370 FQHRQVNRN
-379 CYLDKYGDAL
+379 CYLDKYGDAN
-389 INASYTQLEKTHS
+389 INDYYRDLEIKHS
-402 QPKNRASGNR
+402 QPQNRASGKR

>member
-1 MQLKGAYDGYS
+1 MVTVVSNYCQLS
-12 CQQLLSIISNPTLS
+12 QTQLSQTFAEKFTVTEELLQSL
-26 DICRKIY
+26 
-33 CDRGITAVF
+33 

-161 ELSDGTNFWDK
+161 ELSDGTNFWDQ

-370 FQHRLINRN
+370 FQHRLINKN

-389 INASYTQLEKTHS
+389 INAYYTQLEKTHS
-402 QPKNRASGNR
+402 QPKNRASGKR